1 MSTPWDRITNET
13 FRAWMVERAVSEAEF
28 NGLSVLDRVKLYEEY
43 NKRKTSLDR
52 ERGQKSG

>member
-1 MSTPWDRITNET
+1 
-13 FRAWMVERAVSEAEF
+13 MVERAVSEAEF